1 LLGAGH
7 ACASREIAY
16 RAFSGKLGTCS
27 PQDKCDHVKRKR
39 AKPDFIKTG
48 FAPGVIAM
56 AFEKKTF
63 AKGQHDLV
71 QRWLGA
77 EAVEVAVPSNVEYYK
92 KMDAVSGVRVSYR
105 DDGAP

>member
-1 LLGAGH
+1 
-7 ACASREIAY
+7 
-16 RAFSGKLGTCS
+16 
-27 PQDKCDHVKRKR
+27 
-39 AKPDFIKTG
+39 
-48 FAPGVIAM
+48 M